1 MPVFV
6 GQEWVFLFPHWFET
20 VFTVKRRKS
29 IATSPS
35 RLRTFRS
42 RFAVFRTFMSIS
54 WAPCLALQVFLTCS
68 PWWIGRLAGQKRSH
82 SLPPPPPTAQ
92 RPSSKDGF
100 SGSVSQASS
109 RATEVHSSHQHFGPL
124 FAPSSPSNTR
134 RPQPIILSLTASW
147 NASTAD

>member
-6 GQEWVFLFPHWFET
+6 GQEWVFLFPHWFGT
-20 VFTVKRRKS
+20 VITVKRRKS

-42 RFAVFRTFMSIS
+42 RFAVFRTFMSTS
-54 WAPCLALQVFLTCS
+54 WAHFLALQVFLTCS
-68 PWWIGRLAGQKRSH
+68 PWWIGRLAGQKRSR

-100 SGSVSQASS
+100 SVSDSQASS
-109 RATEVHSSHQHFGPL
+109 QATEVHSSHHHFWPL
-124 FAPSSPSNTR
+124 FVPSSPSSTR
-134 RPQPIILSLTASW
+134 KPQPIILSPTASW
-147 NASTAD
+147 SGSTAD